1 MQDSTSL
8 FKLSIIGFGAVGQ
21 GVAKVAQNMPQLRV
35 VAIADSKGVALM
47 PDLEDVLALKR
58 AGQPIANSDLTAL
71 DVIRTVDH
79 DVVVEVT
86 PTNIDDGEP
95 GLTHF
100 REALKNKRNVV
111 TSNKGPLVAAFG
123 ELTQL
128 ARTRG
133 VGLRYEA
140 TVGGAMPIINLIR
153 DTLAGA
159 RVLGIRGVLNGTCN
173 YILTRMAEEA
183 LDYDQVLSE
192 AQDMGIAEADPTYDV
207 TGIDTACKVVILAN
221 AFFDRNATFTD
232 VNLTGIERITQ
243 DALQLARQR
252 GFVVKLIGDVQEL
265 TVSPKLIPLGHP
277 LNVNGTLNAASILTD
292 TAGEITVAGKG
303 AGSIET
309 ASAILSDVLSLMR
322 ERD

>member
-1 MQDSTSL
+1 MQFSTPL
-8 FKLSIIGFGAVGQ
+8 LKLSIIGFGAVGQ
-21 GVAKVAQNMPQLRV
+21 GVAKVVQNVPQLKV

-47 PDLEDVLALKR
+47 PDLEDVLARKR

-71 DVIRTVDH
+71 DVIRTIDH

-123 ELTQL
+123 ELTHL
-128 ARTRG
+128 ARTQG
-133 VGLRYEA
+133 VALRYEA

-153 DTLAGA
+153 DTLAGT

-207 TGIDTACKVVILAN
+207 SGIDTACKVVILAN
-221 AFFDRNATFTD
+221 AFFDRNATFAD
-232 VNLTGIERITQ
+232 VNVTGIDRITQ

-265 TVSPKLIPLGHP
+265 TVSPKLIPLRHP
-277 LNVNGTLNAASILTD
+277 LNVSGTLNAASILTD

-322 ERD
+322 DRH

>member
-1 MQDSTSL
+1 MQNSTSV
-8 FKLSIIGFGAVGQ
+8 FKLSIIGFGAIGQ
-21 GVAKVAQNMPQLRV
+21 GVAQVVQNVPGLKV

-47 PDLEDVLALKR
+47 PNLEDVLARKR
-58 AGQPIANSDLTAL
+58 AGQPIANSNLTAL
-71 DVIRTVDH
+71 DVIRTVEH

-95 GLTHF
+95 GLTHV

-111 TSNKGPLVAAFG
+111 TSNKGPLVAAFS
-123 ELTQL
+123 ELTNL
-128 ARTRG
+128 ARTQG
-133 VGLRYEA
+133 VALRYEA

-183 LDYDQVLSE
+183 LDYEQVLSE

-232 VNLTGIERITQ
+232 VNVTGIDRITQ

-265 TVSPKLIPLGHP
+265 TVSPKLIPLRHP
-277 LNVNGTLNAASILTD
+277 LNVSGTLNAASILTD

-309 ASAILSDVLSLMR
+309 ASAILSDVLSIMR
-322 ERD
+322 DRN

>member
-1 MQDSTSL
+1 MQNSTSVL
-8 FKLSIIGFGAVGQ
+8 KLSIIGFGAVGQ
-21 GVAKVAQNMPQLRV
+21 GVAKIVQNVPQLKV

-47 PDLEDVLALKR
+47 PDLEDVLARKR
-58 AGQPIANSDLTAL
+58 AGQPISNSDLTAL

-95 GLTHF
+95 GLTHV

-111 TSNKGPLVAAFG
+111 TSNKGPLVAAFS
-123 ELTQL
+123 ELTHL
-128 ARTRG
+128 ARTHG
-133 VGLRYEA
+133 VALRYEA

-183 LDYDQVLSE
+183 LEYDQVLSE

-207 TGIDTACKVVILAN
+207 SGIDTACKVVILAN
-221 AFFDRNATFTD
+221 AFFDRNATFAD
-232 VNLTGIERITQ
+232 VNVTGIDRITQ

-265 TVSPKLIPLGHP
+265 TVCPKLIPLRHP
-277 LNVNGTLNAASILTD
+277 LNVSGTLNAASILTD

-322 ERD
+322 GRH

>member
-1 MQDSTSL
+1 M
-8 FKLSIIGFGAVGQ
+8 
-21 GVAKVAQNMPQLRV
+21 
-35 VAIADSKGVALM
+35 
-47 PDLEDVLALKR
+47 LARKR
-58 AGQPIANSDLTAL
+58 AGKSIANSDLTAL

-128 ARTRG
+128 ARTQG
-133 VGLRYEA
+133 VALRYEA

-153 DTLAGA
+153 DTLAGTQ
-159 RVLGIRGVLNGTCN
+159 VLGIRGVLNGTCN

-183 LDYDQVLSE
+183 LEYDQVLSE

-207 TGIDTACKVVILAN
+207 AGIDTACKVVILAN
-221 AFFDRNATFTD
+221 AFFNRQVTFAG
-232 VNLTGIERITQ
+232 VSVTGIDRITQ

-265 TVSPKLIPLGHP
+265 TVSPKLIPLRHP
-277 LNVNGTLNAASILTD
+277 LNVSGTLNAASILTD

-309 ASAILSDVLSLMR
+309 ASAILSDVLSIMR
-322 ERD
+322 DRN

>member
-21 GVAKVAQNMPQLRV
+21 GVAKVVQNMPQLKV

-71 DVIRTVDH
+71 DVIRIVDH

-128 ARTRG
+128 ACTQG

-221 AFFDRNATFTD
+221 AFFDRNATFKD

-322 ERD
+322 GRD

>member
-1 MQDSTSL
+1 MRNSQSL
-8 FKLSIIGFGAVGQ
+8 LTLSIIGFGAVGQ
-21 GVAKVAQNMPQLRV
+21 GVATIVQNVPHIKV

-47 PDLEDVLALKR
+47 PDLKDVLALKR
-58 AGQPIANSDLTAL
+58 DGQPIANSNLTAL

-86 PTNIDDGEP
+86 PTNIHGGEP
-95 GLTHF
+95 GLTHV

-111 TSNKGPLVAAFG
+111 TSNKGPLVAAFD

-128 ARTRG
+128 AHANG
-133 VGLRYEA
+133 VALRYEA
-140 TVGGAMPIINLIR
+140 TVGGAMPIVNLIR

-159 RVLGIRGVLNGTCN
+159 RVLDIRGVLNGTCN

-221 AFFDRNATFTD
+221 AFFGRHATFAD
-232 VNLTGIERITQ
+232 VDITGIDRITQ

-252 GFVVKLIGDVQEL
+252 GFAVKLVGDVQEL
-265 TVSPKLIPLGHP
+265 TVSPKLIPVAHP
-277 LNVNGTLNAASILTD
+277 LNVSGTLNAASILTD

-322 ERD
+322 DRR

>member
-1 MQDSTSL
+1 
-8 FKLSIIGFGAVGQ
+8 
-21 GVAKVAQNMPQLRV
+21 
-35 VAIADSKGVALM
+35 
-47 PDLEDVLALKR
+47 VLARKR
-58 AGQPIANSDLTAL
+58 AGKSIANSNLTAL

-100 REALKNKRNVV
+100 REALKSKRNVV

-128 ARTRG
+128 ARTQG
-133 VGLRYEA
+133 VALRYEA

-153 DTLAGA
+153 DTLAGTQ
-159 RVLGIRGVLNGTCN
+159 VLGIRGVLNGTCN
-173 YILTRMAEEA
+173 YILTRMADEA
-183 LDYDQVLSE
+183 LEYDQVLSE

-207 TGIDTACKVVILAN
+207 AGIDTACKVVILAN
-221 AFFDRNATFTD
+221 AFFNRQVTFAD
-232 VNLTGIERITQ
+232 VSVTGIDRITQ

-265 TVSPKLIPLGHP
+265 TVSPKLIPLAHP
-277 LNVNGTLNAASILTD
+277 LNVSGTLNAASILTD

-322 ERD
+322 NRN

>member
-21 GVAKVAQNMPQLRV
+21 GVAKVVQNMPQLKV

-71 DVIRTVDH
+71 DVIRIVDH

-86 PTNIDDGEP
+86 PTNIDDGDP

-128 ARTRG
+128 ACTQG

-221 AFFDRNATFTD
+221 AFFDRNATFKD

-322 ERD
+322 GRD

>member
-1 MQDSTSL
+1 MQSSTSV
-8 FKLSIIGFGAVGQ
+8 FKLSIIGFGAIGQ
-21 GVAKVAQNMPQLRV
+21 GVAQVVQNVPQLKV

-47 PDLEDVLALKR
+47 PDLEDVLARKR
-58 AGQPIANSDLTAL
+58 AGQPIANSNLTAL
-71 DVIRTVDH
+71 DVIRTVEH

-95 GLTHF
+95 GLTHV

-111 TSNKGPLVAAFG
+111 TSNKGPLVAAFS
-123 ELTQL
+123 ELTHL
-128 ARTRG
+128 ARTQG
-133 VGLRYEA
+133 VALRYEA

-183 LDYDQVLSE
+183 LDYEQVLSE

-232 VNLTGIERITQ
+232 VNVTGIDRITQ

-265 TVSPKLIPLGHP
+265 TVSPKLIPLRHP
-277 LNVNGTLNAASILTD
+277 LNVSGTLNAASILTD

-309 ASAILSDVLSLMR
+309 ASAILSDVLSIMR
-322 ERD
+322 DRN